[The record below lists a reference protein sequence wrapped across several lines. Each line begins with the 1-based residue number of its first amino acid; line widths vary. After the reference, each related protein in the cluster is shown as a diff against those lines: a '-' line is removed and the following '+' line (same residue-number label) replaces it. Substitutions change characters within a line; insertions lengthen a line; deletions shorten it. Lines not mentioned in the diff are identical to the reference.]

1 MFAYKSTY
9 HEDSD
14 ADDEYERS
22 VITSPTLPPDFESSP
37 TDSGPPSTEHTPTTF
52 THSRDSNGSPTGLIT
67 VWTAEQCADFISG
80 LGLEQYAETFIDEGI
95 TGDALVALQHA
106 ELKEMGMTSV
116 GHRLTILKAV
126 YEIKVK
132 QNVVIEPDHYIPLS
146 ADTSVQDVAPTQE
159 DVARII
165 HIIQARDERIHV
177 AEAELRHLKDDLN
190 RVAEENRKLREEF
203 LPLVRMV
210 KDRSQPLPMPD
221 DHLTSPQPQQERA
234 ASSLSRKFS
243 TKKLFLGSAP
253 KNPSPTIH
261 EGRTLVDSSSLDPS
275 AAAMAAS
282 SHLTAS
288 MTGGSQNQMSPNQLS
303 QHSPTS
309 PAYSQAQS
317 SSRSFPRPEV
327 PRSAHPDD
335 HGNWPSSNTWST
347 TSTAVPDR
355 DTREIRNATPAPLS
369 SRPLRSAAGPNEP
382 NDRDRDAPLSAGSGT
397 TLNSSTTL
405 QASTPSSAS
414 VNSSSSSNPQ
424 VEIFKSFRVSIDDP
438 CHKVLPVALK
448 KYNILAD
455 WRQYALYIV
464 HGDQERC
471 LGLNERPLILFK
483 QLDKEGRKPMFM
495 LRKHAAPAE
504 GHVSTVGG
512 GGATQAVGGG
522 GQGGFGW
529 DGGSRGGAV
538 QLPGGVL

>member
-1 MFAYKSTY
+1 MAYKSTY

-37 TDSGPPSTEHTPTTF
+37 TESGPPSTEHTPTTF
-52 THSRDSNGSPTGLIT
+52 THSRDSNGSPTGLISQ
-67 VWTAEQCADFISG
+67 WTAEQCADFIST
-80 LGLEQYAETFIDEGI
+80 LGLSQYADTFIDEGI

-126 YEIKVK
+126 YEIKIK
-132 QNVVIEPDHYIPLS
+132 QNVAIEPDHYVPLS
-146 ADTSVQDVAPTQE
+146 ADTSVQDVAPTQ
-159 DVARII
+159 DDIARII
-165 HIIQARDERIHV
+165 HIIQSRDERIQV

-210 KDRSQPLPMPD
+210 KDRSQPLPTPD
-221 DHLTSPQPQQERA
+221 DHVASPPAQQERSG
-234 ASSLSRKFS
+234 SSLSRKFS

-275 AAAMAAS
+275 AAAIAAS
-282 SHLTAS
+282 THLTAS
-288 MTGGSQNQMSPNQLS
+288 MTGGQQPAMSPNQIP
-303 QHSPTS
+303 QPSPTS
-309 PAYSQAQS
+309 PAYSQPQT
-317 SSRSFPRPEV
+317 SSRSFNRSEM
-327 PRSAHPDD
+327 PRSAHPD
-335 HGNWPSSNTWST
+335 HESTLNWPNSGTWST
-347 TSTAVPDR
+347 SSTMVPDR
-355 DTREIRNATPAPLS
+355 DTRELRNATPAPLS
-369 SRPLRSAAGPNEP
+369 SRPLRSATAPPLES
-382 NDRDRDAPLSAGSGT
+382 NDRDPPLSGGSQLT
-397 TLNSSTTL
+397 SASSTTL
-405 QASTPSSAS
+405 QSTTPSTSTA
-414 VNSSSSSNPQ
+414 NTSSSNNPQ

-448 KYNILAD
+448 KYNITAD

-504 GHVSTVGG
+504 GHVSTIPGTG
-512 GGATQAVGGG
+512 QG
-522 GQGGFGW
+522 GQVNGGGGFGW
-529 DGGSRGGAV
+529 DGGSRGAV